1 MATENQKQIEKEKVE
16 IVELKKTSAKL
27 KILYRQ
33 EESSFIEAAIDLAEI
48 AGRLGADDS
57 SPESACETSDNHDAV
72 VIETPAEEVNVE
84 TEIVE
89 EYLDPLCAVRTPRK
103 GEKIDCP
110 VPNFEEIDPDSWSIN
125 VNQFFPLNCT
135 LTPRV
140 EASFE
145 FRGENLSSGSFN
157 LSPRQK
163 ISLGSIIE
171 EEEVFEDNSVVVRE
185 ETLSVERR
193 ENLLQIEYF
202 ACNMDD
208 EDYKNKMASK
218 KKEVRKVER
227 MIENYTADNATL
239 ADVNMYQTYLSE
251 IRAAFVHCQDS
262 LDDVIDKLHEYVEKD
277 KQRIAQIK
285 KINNDLGQKFKTNDT
300 EVKMKFVT
308 MIADYEVNKPIT
320 PAEKSQLDI
329 MAAKQKKEKDKEAK
343 VAKENEEKAILKIKN
358 AVKKFSDLKKKITD
372 VKSIEEMSEQEIREK
387 LIESQKWEKKIEE
400 FTSVKEAID
409 QELVTVDV
417 EETLIDQLSEEFDRI
432 LEIASEKIKSLTMK
446 DKELGLFTLTP
457 NKVKEN
463 IVYPMVFEG
472 KPGENVY
479 KFVKQFKEALDADQ
493 VRKSDQVKTLMK
505 YLKGEAKVVIGD
517 HHKSIDI
524 ALEALSEAFGNA
536 WLILQRLRDNFDKT
550 LGHFRYWGRHG
561 TIERLNAINRTLD
574 FIRQLESLAEDYS
587 TELYNEVYHSST
599 IKLITKGMPTE
610 FTMKMNETC
619 DVKDSLEDW
628 MLRISDILESKKKSN
643 MSALKSGVGG
653 ARSKFEESDESSA
666 DKTRRSNS
674 LTQTRHDCTKSKECK
689 EAWDILGC
697 INLYKIETVTARIDF
712 MKERNSC
719 SAVDCHPS
727 GVFGLLSATFA
738 DGEEESLRLDVLQ

>member
-1 MATENQKQIEKEKVE
+1 M
-16 IVELKKTSAKL
+16 
-27 KILYRQ
+27 
-33 EESSFIEAAIDLAEI
+33 
-48 AGRLGADDS
+48 
-57 SPESACETSDNHDAV
+57 
-72 VIETPAEEVNVE
+72 
-84 TEIVE
+84 
-89 EYLDPLCAVRTPRK
+89 
-103 GEKIDCP
+103 
-110 VPNFEEIDPDSWSIN
+110 
-125 VNQFFPLNCT
+125 
-135 LTPRV
+135 
-140 EASFE
+140 
-145 FRGENLSSGSFN
+145 
-157 LSPRQK
+157 
-163 ISLGSIIE
+163 
-171 EEEVFEDNSVVVRE
+171 
-185 ETLSVERR
+185 SVERR

-262 LDDVIDKLHEYVEKD
+262 LDDVIDKLHEDVEKD

-343 VAKENEEKAILKIKN
+343 IAKENEEKAKLKIKN

-719 SAVDCHPS
+719 FRCGLTPFRRVRSTERHICRWGRGKFEARCTAMIDSNRRCSKGAAICLEHPDNAS
-727 GVFGLLSATFA
+727 TELKSWLASNKVKYTVGMIMAGSTVIDYPTVEVNKIKATETNKK
-738 DGEEESLRLDVLQ
+738 DKPTRDMLQKGEASKSMTDDEAARYIDSTHS